1 MQAALLDSA
10 CLRLCQRLVSSEIY
24 LDAPALTSLGSGE
37 LVADLRFGICRHRD
51 RFVPPILAVTRLRG
65 ELRSALAGSEDPEDP
80 LLGAEL
86 RINLRMTA
94 QRGGRNSQ
102 MFWMGAGEE
111 FVACS
116 MEIEARLT
124 TAAAKGGA
132 RHTAQLEWPLECSL
146 WKLPALPVAADNR
159 SSYWQKIS

>member
-24 LDAPALTSLGSGE
+24 LDAPVLTSLGTGE
-37 LVADLRFGICRHRD
+37 LVADLRFGICRHGD
-51 RFVPPILAVTRLRG
+51 RFIPPILAVTRLRN

-86 RINLRMTA
+86 RVNLRMTA
-94 QRGGRNSQ
+94 QQGGRNSQ

-111 FVACS
+111 FVSCA

-124 TAAAKGGA
+124 TAAARGGA
-132 RHTAQLEWPLECSL
+132 RHTSHLEWPLVCSL
-146 WKLPALPVAADNR
+146 WKLPALPLAAGNR
-159 SSYWQKIS
+159 TSYWQKTS